1 MNWLL
6 VASGLV
12 AAFSTVGHSA
22 IGSKLFLKPMLQAG
36 FDEVAT
42 KQMHSV
48 FHYVSVD
55 MVLSTVVLVALG
67 LGLDFGL
74 DAALVVRFIAIH
86 YAFYALTQ
94 IAIALTSQLPGAML
108 KLFQWILFALIAVLA
123 WLGAA

>member
-6 VASGLV
+6 LVSGLV
-12 AAFSTVGHSA
+12 AAFTTVGHFV
-22 IGSKLFLKPMLQAG
+22 IGGKLFLRPMVQAG

-55 MVLSTVVLVALG
+55 LVLSTVVLVALG
-67 LGLDFGL
+67 LGLDLGL
-74 DAALVVRFIAIH
+74 GAALVVKFIAIH

-94 IAIALTSQLPGAML
+94 IIIALTSQLPGGML
-108 KLFQWILFALIAVLA
+108 KLFQWILFALIAMLA